1 MPKNT
6 LSKNEILSHR
16 DLISSTFENGKG
28 FVEFPLKVVINPIE
42 LPSDG
47 PVQALFTVPK
57 RNFKLAVDR
66 NLLRRR
72 IKEAYRK
79 NKHNLYL
86 QVEGQ
91 KIQLAIVFIYIS
103 RKEFPYSEI
112 EKKIIL
118 SLDKIQTQI
127 KNL

>member
-16 DLISSTFENGKG
+16 DLISSTFKNGKG
-28 FVEFPLKVVINPIE
+28 FVEFPLKVIVNPIQ
-42 LPSDG
+42 LPSES

-79 NKHNLYL
+79 NKHDLYL

-103 RKEFPYSEI
+103 KKEFPYAEI